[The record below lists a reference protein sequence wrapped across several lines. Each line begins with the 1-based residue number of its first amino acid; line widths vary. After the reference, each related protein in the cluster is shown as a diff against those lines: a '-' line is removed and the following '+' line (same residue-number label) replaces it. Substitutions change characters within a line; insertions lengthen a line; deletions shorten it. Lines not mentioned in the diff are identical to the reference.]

1 MKSNWTQVVQQ
12 YRFPFILFI
21 GWGLIAIVVNPIG
34 EFPLND
40 DWSYVLSTKLFAEK
54 GMIDFCDWIAVPLI
68 AQVFY
73 GAVWVKIFGFS
84 FTVLRLSTIALG
96 GLGVIGT
103 YRLLKEHCTQDLYV
117 IIGTL
122 LVAFNPIYFSLS
134 YTFMTDVPFFVCSI
148 WSIRY
153 FLIYLKKKQTSAFY
167 IAVLIALLATLIRQ
181 SGLAIFISFAITY
194 LVSNSF
200 RKQMIVKVSLLVLL
214 PILVLYLLPII
225 IGESHINGRNVALI
239 NALFIDFFQNSFQAW
254 KNLPHTFVYLSLFC
268 SPLLVMT
275 LRKASFKWNMLFVVM
290 SLILFVLFL
299 YRGRMM
305 PFWGNIWHIGG
316 VGPIH
321 LKDVM
326 LSSIPLSNQLNF
338 SWYLFTFLAFFS
350 SLTLLKRL
358 FDKGRNYFRKEKRAV
373 NYVQLFVV
381 SFLIVFITPHLYAGM
396 FDRYLLILIP
406 LLLLLTYRKIQSQ
419 FRYHFVGIVLILF
432 FVFHSVAGT
441 HDYLAWNRLRWEAI
455 RALERQGE
463 SFLTIDGGF
472 EYNGYYGF
480 QDNYQR
486 FEEKSYWWVL
496 DDAYIIH
503 FEKGSDN
510 AYQYVQKYV
519 YYSWLFQTEQFIYVS
534 KRKNTLEED
543 S

>member
-194 LVSNSF
+194 LMDS
-200 RKQMIVKVSLLVLL
+200 K
-214 PILVLYLLPII
+214 IL
-225 IGESHINGRNVALI
+225 GRMSPTALI
-239 NALFIDFFQNSFQAW
+239 
-254 KNLPHTFVYLSLFC
+254 
-268 SPLLVMT
+268 
-275 LRKASFKWNMLFVVM
+275 
-290 SLILFVLFL
+290 
-299 YRGRMM
+299 M
-305 PFWGNIWHIGG
+305 PIA
-316 VGPIH
+316 
-321 LKDVM
+321 
-326 LSSIPLSNQLNF
+326 PLSI
-338 SWYLFTFLAFFS
+338 
-350 SLTLLKRL
+350 
-358 FDKGRNYFRKEKRAV
+358 RKMLWSTR
-373 NYVQLFVV
+373 
-381 SFLIVFITPHLYAGM
+381 
-396 FDRYLLILIP
+396 R
-406 LLLLLTYRKIQSQ
+406 
-419 FRYHFVGIVLILF
+419 
-432 FVFHSVAGT
+432 
-441 HDYLAWNRLRWEAI
+441 
-455 RALERQGE
+455 
-463 SFLTIDGGF
+463 
-472 EYNGYYGF
+472 
-480 QDNYQR
+480 
-486 FEEKSYWWVL
+486 
-496 DDAYIIH
+496 
-503 FEKGSDN
+503 
-510 AYQYVQKYV
+510 
-519 YYSWLFQTEQFIYVS
+519 
-534 KRKNTLEED
+534 
-543 S
+543 